1 MVGRTIKPDSKY
13 GTKMIINTLLI
24 FVFFVFPWALM
35 GLIPDL
41 GWIFFIIYAIC
52 AFVVMLMCFAF
63 IYFYV
68 PTISYEIGDQDVI
81 VRKGLITRTEQV
93 VPYRTITNVDVKR
106 GLIERWMGLG
116 SIVLHTA
123 GYSGTSEAEGRLAG
137 LANYEEVRAGV
148 LEALRQYRGDGEYRG
163 DTEYRGGGEGA
174 IPPTVGMSVSGGA
187 TLDDVVAELRALREL
202 LEKQSK

>member
-1 MVGRTIKPDSKY
+1 MVGRVIKPDSKY

-52 AFVVMLMCFAF
+52 SFVVMLMCFAL

-123 GYSGTSEAEGRLAG
+123 GYSQTAEAEGRLAG

-148 LEALRQYRGDGEYRG
+148 LEALRQYRGGV
-163 DTEYRGGGEGA
+163 EGA
-174 IPPTVGMSVSGGA
+174 ISPTVGMSASGGA
-187 TLDDVVAELRALREL
+187 TLDDVVAELQALRAL